1 MAVGSAGMAQGPSSS
16 SSQYSANL
24 QFGTQQS
31 ANILVDIRSASG
43 EDLLTFC
50 PTKSYQSLVFSSPE
64 LTAGTYNV
72 YVGGSSTGTTL
83 NGLYHDGTYS
93 EGTNYGSFILS

>member
-16 SSQYSANL
+16 SSQYFANL

-31 ANILVDIRSASG
+31 ANILVDIQNALG